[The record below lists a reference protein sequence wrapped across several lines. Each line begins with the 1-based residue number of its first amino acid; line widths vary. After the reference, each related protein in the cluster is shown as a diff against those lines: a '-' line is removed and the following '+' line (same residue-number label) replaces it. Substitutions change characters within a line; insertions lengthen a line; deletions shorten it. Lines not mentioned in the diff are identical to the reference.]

1 MLIRGRIS
9 LRDDEPRLI
18 PDTIQRLHEVRE
30 QHAERLILK
39 LTPDMLDDE
48 QYRRLNGTLQKYSG
62 ERRVA
67 IKAFPNTD
75 VEVCIHLPTT
85 LRFTPDLAEEL
96 EELLPVDKMEYTYP
110 KSAGQLKKTAAE

>member
-48 QYRRLNGTLQKYSG
+48 QYRRLNGTLQKYTG
-62 ERRVA
+62 TRRVA
-67 IKAFPNTD
+67 IKAFPNTAPK
-75 VEVCIHLPTT
+75 CAFTCRPRSASPRTLPRNWRNCCRLT
-85 LRFTPDLAEEL
+85 RWNTPTPSPPDN
-96 EELLPVDKMEYTYP
+96 
-110 KSAGQLKKTAAE
+110 

>member
-96 EELLPVDKMEYTYP
+96 EELLPPDKMEYIYP
-110 KSAGQLKKTAAE
+110 PGQLRQTIAG